1 MKVDFQDKKLAKSCV
16 DDRSRMKAFGEAR
29 AKKVKLRLTSLV
41 GASNL
46 EELRN
51 APGRFHEL
59 REDRSGQFAADLDGP
74 YRLIFEP
81 VLSAEE
87 KVAHANG
94 FVWSKITH
102 VSIIAIEDYHA

>member
-1 MKVDFQDKKLAKSCV
+1 MKVKP
-16 DDRSRMKAFGEAR
+16 
-29 AKKVKLRLTSLV
+29 TSLV
-41 GASNL
+41 AASNL
-46 EELRN
+46 EVLRN

-59 REDRSGQFAADLDGP
+59 RADRPGQFAADLDGP

-87 KVAHANG
+87 KVAHADG

-102 VSIIAIEDYHA
+102 VSIVAIEDYHA